1 MENDDYIKRA
11 NCLRGLQLMDIKINA
26 IALTVQNVNP
36 RVSHIVARDP
46 ESNWPQSM
54 FERDAASIPKE
65 PFAHLVWEFYFGQ
78 RKSVRFPESAS
89 HENERYGRHSRI
101 QGGRERC
108 HFRREHDKETWVHDK
123 KLGGG
128 FNFYIFLK

>member
-1 MENDDYIKRA
+1 M
-11 NCLRGLQLMDIKINA
+11 
-26 IALTVQNVNP
+26 QNTDP
-36 RVSHIVARDP
+36 RVSHIVAKDP

-54 FERDAASIPKE
+54 FERDAVTSPEE
-65 PFAHLVWEFYFGQ
+65 PFAHLAWEVCFGQ
-78 RKSVRFPESAS
+78 RKSVRSPESALREIGRS
-89 HENERYGRHSRI
+89 GRHSRI

-108 HFRREHDKETWVHDK
+108 HFRGEHDKETWVHDK